1 MRFRD
6 RCKGCV
12 VHESVAMLM
21 EAGECRDKLLV
32 VEGEVWVEKGDDLS
46 GGEGFETGMR
56 RRAGSKSRVR
66 VGVERH
72 DESI

>member
-1 MRFRD
+1 MRSGD
-6 RCKGCV
+6 RCKGSL

-32 VEGEVWVEKGDDLS
+32 VEGEVWVEKGDAMS
-46 GGEGFETGMR
+46 GRNALETRMR
-56 RRAGSKSRVR
+56 RRAGSKSRVW

>member
-1 MRFRD
+1 MQ
-6 RCKGCV
+6 GLW

-46 GGEGFETGMR
+46 GGEAFETGMR
-56 RRAGSKSRVR
+56 RRAGSID
-66 VGVERH
+66 GPGWF
-72 DESI
+72 